1 MTRAQANP
9 LVTRL
14 SPPPIPSVHA
24 WGKAYDGRLG
34 PLIDLSQAV
43 PGYPTHPEMLR
54 LLGQAAASPAMTGYG
69 PIEGEPVLRDAYAQ
83 HVSAVYGAEINADH
97 IHITAGCNQAFMSTA
112 IALTASGG
120 SVALT
125 NPYYFNHETTLSMLG
140 IGHSLVQCDAVNGF
154 LPDLNSAQ
162 AALATGARAL
172 VVVTPNNPTG
182 AVYPKDLLYKL
193 FKLCQEHG
201 AWLII
206 DETYRDFLP
215 EDFGRPHALLS
226 EPGWEETLVLLYS
239 FSKSFCIPGHR
250 LGAITAGPGLVA
262 EIAKVMDNM
271 QICAP
276 RAPQI
281 AVATAL
287 PLLADWRAG
296 NRQEIARRADA
307 LRQVFA
313 DLPQWEIG
321 AIGAYFAFV
330 RHPFAGQSS
339 AAVAER
345 LARQAGVV
353 CIPGSYFGEGQDRY
367 LRLAFANADV
377 ASIALLSDRLRWA
390 RLPLAGNSRQTGT
403 GRPDG

>member
-1 MTRAQANP
+1 MTPQSNS
-9 LVTRL
+9 LITRL

-24 WGKAYDGRLG
+24 WGKAYDGSRG

-54 LLGQAAASPAMTGYG
+54 LLGAAAASPAMTGYG
-69 PIEGEPVLRDAYAQ
+69 PIEGEPVLRKTYAD
-83 HVSAVYGAEINADH
+83 HVGAVYEADIGPEH
-97 IHITAGCNQAFMSTA
+97 IHITAGCNQAFMATA
-112 IALTASGG
+112 IALAASGETM
-120 SVALT
+120 ALT
-125 NPYYFNHETTLSMLG
+125 DPYYFNHQTTLSMLG
-140 IGHSLVQCDAVNGF
+140 IGHNLVQCDAENGF
-154 LPDLNSAQ
+154 LPDLESAET
-162 AALATGARAL
+162 ALAAGARAL

-182 AVYPKDLLYKL
+182 AVYPKGLLHAL
-193 FKLCQEHG
+193 FKLCQNQG
-201 AWLII
+201 AWLVV

-215 EDFGRPHALLS
+215 EGDARPHALLS

-250 LGAITAGPGLVA
+250 LGAITAGPDLIT

-276 RAPQI
+276 RAPQV
-281 AVATAL
+281 AVASAL
-287 PLLADWRAG
+287 PILAGWRAD
-296 NRQEIARRADA
+296 NRREIAHRADA

-313 DLPQWEIG
+313 DLPGWEIG

-330 RHPFAGQSS
+330 RHPHAGQSS

-353 CIPGSYFGEGQDRY
+353 CIPGSYFGADQEDY
-367 LRLAFANADV
+367 LRLAFANAD
-377 ASIALLSDRLRWA
+377 AAAIALLSDRLR
-390 RLPLAGNSRQTGT
+390 
-403 GRPDG
+403 